1 MKAILFTSVFFFI
14 SSNFFSQDT
23 ISNFKQLD
31 SLIKK
36 IEKDILD
43 LKSDQKNLISEKD
56 CSDLKKKEK
65 DSFDLWKKVVPELR
79 SKISE
84 LNGQT
89 IVLKLQVNKNKTSI
103 DSLKSIIN
111 SKTIENKDLAD
122 EKIQLTQNKI
132 SAEKHLSEVLN
143 FLRKSNHIDT
153 NLFNLYKNLNF
164 AANYNSFTAE
174 VKAFSLNQN
183 KLSKIEL
190 KLNNREF
197 KEFKDLANEL
207 NLITLESKYEGLSN
221 RKETIIEDINN
232 LKSLFKDITL
242 KINEINAKGLP
253 QWKFNSEFFIPLE
266 TFKLSDKELFV
277 KYPFVQ
283 FQIDQVLKNQKHVL
297 PVIN

>member
-207 NLITLESKYEGLSN
+207 NLITIESKYEGLSN

-232 LKSLFKDITL
+232 LKSLFNQIFIYMYSQKNLCKNSNSI
-242 KINEINAKGLP
+242 
-253 QWKFNSEFFIPLE
+253 KFKFLLWVVIGHWFGCCHKADSR
-266 TFKLSDKELFV
+266 
-277 KYPFVQ
+277 
-283 FQIDQVLKNQKHVL
+283 KNTRILVN
-297 PVIN
+297 VGM